1 MSTPFKEPEAPRL
14 LREAREA
21 AALDLDAASLATR
34 IPAEQIRALEE
45 GRYADL
51 PGPAYARAFAR
62 TLANAYGIDADSVM
76 AAIRRDLGEP
86 ADEAA
91 ARRPAPQGT
100 RLQSPAEPPES
111 TRSSKGPVVLVLL
124 LVVALGALI
133 GLTRLERFGAPQT
146 PETGPIDTLSA
157 PVDSLPDTTTTLAP
171 AQVPRPRTVSIH
183 LRDTANSAFLL
194 YVKANRVR
202 KWTLRAQDSLVLSP
216 DTAAFFRNLSG
227 QILRVSGAIDVD
239 SLPDKYFHLD
249 RSGDSTR
256 LRTGEE
262 ALWQKEY
269 DRVMALRKRSQRDS
283 N

>member
-21 AALDLDAASLATR
+21 ASLDLESASLATR

-62 TLANAYGIDADSVM
+62 TLANAYGIDSEPVM
-76 AAIRRDLGEP
+76 VAMRRDLGEP
-86 ADEAA
+86 PDDSAL
-91 ARRPAPQGT
+91 RRPAPSGT
-100 RLQSPAEPPES
+100 RLQAPPERAES
-111 TRSSKGPVVLVLL
+111 TKSSKGPVVLVLL

-133 GLTRLERFGAPQT
+133 GLTRLEQFGAPAT
-146 PETGPIDTLSA
+146 PTAAPYDTVA
-157 PVDSLPDTTTTLAP
+157 TVTDSLPDTTTLPAAP
-171 AQVPRPRTVSIH
+171 KAARPRTVSFH
-183 LRDTANSAFLL
+183 LRDSGSTAFLL

-202 KWTLRAQDSLVLSP
+202 KWTLRDHDSLVLAP

-227 QILRVSGAIDVD
+227 QVLRASGAIDVD
-239 SLPDKYFHLD
+239 SLADKYFHLD

-262 ALWQKEY
+262 AAWQKEY
-269 DRVMALRKRSQRDS
+269 DRVMAIRKRNQRDS